1 MKGLESAEVDW
12 ARCEKACGV
21 FEAAAASL
29 SRASVRRLHENRE
42 AMLELASEIARHW
55 LGEELRLDPT
65 RFAGPLDRALAL
77 CAGAPRARIHLHPEV
92 IAALETSLPEWLAR
106 WSETLEVELAGDS
119 ALAPGAF
126 RIETETQSVDAG
138 YETLGS
144 RLRHALSAAL
154 QAPPPEAA
162 AC

>member
-1 MKGLESAEVDW
+1 M
-12 ARCEKACGV
+12 
-21 FEAAAASL
+21 
-29 SRASVRRLHENRE
+29 
-42 AMLELASEIARHW
+42 
-55 LGEELRLDPT
+55 
-65 RFAGPLDRALAL
+65 
-77 CAGAPRARIHLHPEV
+77 

-144 RLRHALSAAL
+144 RLREALSAAIE
-154 QAPPPEAA
+154 APQPEVA